1 MTHLSMKMSREQ
13 HFCYLKVYGIFYE
26 IYHDNCLIFTPFIS
40 YCAVL
45 RSFDGNSVTF
55 FI

>member
-1 MTHLSMKMSREQ
+1 MIHLSMKMSREQ
-13 HFCYLKVYGIFYE
+13 HFYYLMVYGIFYE
-26 IYHDNCLIFTPFIS
+26 IYHDNCLIFTTFII

-45 RSFDGNSVTF
+45 RSFDGKSIKF